1 MADTIYLIRGQDLDI
16 NASFADDAG
25 APITI
30 DGTFTVTSSMR
41 SMQSC
46 HDSFPLSP
54 TVSGGNVIIQRSTD
68 DLEDAKYVFD
78 IVLKTS
84 PGNRDINKR
93 IYLQLDQPITP
104 LT

>member
-1 MADTIYLIRGQDLDI
+1 
-16 NASFADDAG
+16 
-25 APITI
+25 
-30 DGTFTVTSSMR
+30 MR

-46 HDSFPLSP
+46 NDLFPLSP
-54 TVSGGNVIIQRSTD
+54 TVSGGNVVIHRSTD

-78 IVLKTS
+78 IIAKPSSGT
-84 PGNRDINKR
+84 RDITTR

>member
-16 NASFADDAG
+16 TASFADDAG

-46 HDSFPLSP
+46 NDLFPLSP
-54 TVSGGNVIIQRSTD
+54 TVSGGNVLIHRSTD

-78 IVLKTS
+78 IVAKPSSGT
-84 PGNRDINKR
+84 RDITTR

>member
-1 MADTIYLIRGQDLDI
+1 MTDTIYLIRGQDLDI
-16 NASFADDAG
+16 TATFADDAG

-41 SMQSC
+41 STAIC
-46 HDSFPLSP
+46 HDSFLLAP
-54 TVSGGNVIIQRSTD
+54 TVSGGNVIIHRATD

-78 IVLKTS
+78 IVLKPST
-84 PGNRDINKR
+84 GTRDITTR

>member
-16 NASFADDAG
+16 TASFADDAG

-46 HDSFPLSP
+46 NDAFSLAP
-54 TVSGGNVIIQRSTD
+54 TVSGGNVIIHRSTD

-78 IVLKTS
+78 IVLKTT
-84 PGNRDINKR
+84 PGNRDITTR
-93 IYLQLDQPITP
+93 MYLQLDQPITP

>member
-16 NASFADDAG
+16 TASFADDAG

-46 HDSFPLSP
+46 RDSFPLSP
-54 TVSGGNVIIQRSTD
+54 TVSGGNVLIHRSTD

-78 IVLKTS
+78 IVAKPSSGT
-84 PGNRDINKR
+84 RDITTR
-93 IYLQLDQPITP
+93 LFLQLDQPITP

>member
-16 NASFADDAG
+16 TASFADDAG

-41 SMQSC
+41 SMHSC
-46 HDSFPLSP
+46 NDAFTLFP
-54 TVSGGNVIIQRSTD
+54 TVSGGNVIIHRATD
-68 DLEDAKYVFD
+68 DLEDSKYVFD
-78 IVLKTS
+78 IVLKPSTGS
-84 PGNRDINKR
+84 RDITTR
-93 IYLQLDQPITP
+93 MYLQLDQPITP